1 MKGKDF
7 ITVFDL
13 SIEEIESLFEL
24 ALKVKANPDEYEK
37 ALPEM
42 TMAMIFEKPSLR
54 TRVSFEAGMT
64 QLGGHA
70 IYLGPNDISLGK
82 RESVPDIARTLDRM
96 VDIIMARTFAH
107 ESVTTLA
114 EYASVPVIN
123 GLSDLHHPCQA
134 LADYLTIMEK
144 KGSLRGL
151 KLAFVGDGNNVAHS
165 LLECGARTGVSVTI
179 VCPKGYEPK
188 KDIFE
193 NAKEEGKKL
202 GATMSVTND
211 LKEGVT
217 GADIVY
223 TDVWASMGQEKEAEE
238 RKKIFAPYQ
247 VNSQVMEMADKE
259 AIFMHCLPAHRGE
272 EVTDEVIE
280 SWQSV
285 VFDEAEN
292 RLHAQKA
299 LILKLLLGEVD

>member
-299 LILKLLLGEVD
+299 LILKLLVGEVD